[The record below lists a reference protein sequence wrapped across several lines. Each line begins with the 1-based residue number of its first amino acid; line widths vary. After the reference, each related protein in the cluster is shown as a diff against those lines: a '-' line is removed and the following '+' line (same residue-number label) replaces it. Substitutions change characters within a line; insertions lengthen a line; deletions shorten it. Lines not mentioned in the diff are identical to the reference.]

1 MTKIKN
7 MAYWKAKNNNSPLEQ
22 SGYSGGTGLDSDLK
36 RKSNIDPETG
46 QHGSPA
52 EYASPTKDTE
62 AQIAAADK
70 KFGKE
75 GIEVKASDHQT
86 SRDRVAKQVYHNI
99 TDFGAG
105 HISQASQSV
114 RSKAYKEADKHLEKV
129 RSKKA

>member
-52 EYASPTKDTE
+52 EYASPTKSWG
-62 AQIAAADK
+62 AI
-70 KFGKE
+70 KE
-75 GIEVKASDHQT
+75 GAKAFWDQSRHSVTRAVKGGIH
-86 SRDRVAKQVYHNI
+86 
-99 TDFGAG
+99 
-105 HISQASQSV
+105 
-114 RSKAYKEADKHLEKV
+114 AYKEHKKKEKEG
-129 RSKKA
+129 KA